1 MMKRIIGIFLCV
13 VTVFLMLPVPAVRA
27 IPSSGNVVQQMG
39 GPVSSKFSLKIDDIV
54 ERYSGWQT
62 YEARFYPFGEG
73 EGMPV
78 FIGTA
83 HHVQQIKKTD
93 AEIAYLDAM
102 EKAGTDEYSL
112 KKFHEYV
119 QKYEATCQ
127 TSAEVLSETIYDV
140 SKTALSAAGFVVG
153 DIVGDAVGTVAG
165 EAAGHV
171 VGAASLAT
179 GVWDNSESLAENGVN
194 ADVIA
199 SIGFTLGDLA
209 GLAGGILGVSALAMV
224 GTVAAVGG
232 IGYTMFQKHME
243 HQEQWK
249 DFANYLMGRRNLT
262 EFFKYLEAELL
273 EKMKDTS
280 GWDIQFNNAEST
292 YDNAWLLDK
301 SLKVP
306 ISMTLTARF
315 MHNYVPEFEFGQ
327 VSNPDE
333 DGWAGN
339 LQMYMEADFG
349 QFMLDYPHSEAIGFP
364 IDVLDDIEWLA
375 FGIIDKN
382 EMNYIT
388 PLMWH
393 SSLNCFNFPLKTK
406 DLYGKQAQIVFTG
419 DLSTGNYNYRQSG
432 EAIRDVDISQG
443 VIYEDGGRYIAQNF
457 KHYRKLLIT
466 QEVVHVTGNTT
477 HYVTSAYTDSID
489 YDDVKARGDAFFIE
503 IMLRNAK
510 MIIDTTKTPGGE
522 RS

>member
-1 MMKRIIGIFLCV
+1 MMKRIIGIFLCA

-39 GPVSSKFSLKIDDIV
+39 GPVSSKFSLKIEDIV

-73 EGMPV
+73 GGMPV

-83 HHVQQIKKTD
+83 HHVQEIKKTD

-280 GWDIQFNNAEST
+280 GWDIQFNPSEFVDEDYAFWEFPAPMT
-292 YDNAWLLDK
+292 Y
-301 SLKVP
+301 
-306 ISMTLTARF
+306 TFQGRF
-315 MHNYVPEFEFGQ
+315 MYNYVPEFEFGQ
-327 VSNPDE
+327 VTNPNE

-339 LQMYMEADFG
+339 LELDMEIDLSAFTNG
-349 QFMLDYPHSEAIGFP
+349 WAHSMHCLVNDDVIAVMQAEATKETG
-364 IDVLDDIEWLA
+364 
-375 FGIIDKN
+375 N
-382 EMNYIT
+382 ELKIWEPFYWNSH
-388 PLMWH
+388 L
-393 SSLNCFNFPLKTK
+393 SCLNFPLKT
-406 DLYGKQAQIVFTG
+406 DSMDPTQSQIVFTG
-419 DLSTGNYNYRQSG
+419 SLAGASYIYN
-432 EAIRDVDISQG
+432 QG
-443 VIYEDGGRYIAQNF
+443 GKVHRYYSVIAECPDEDGNLVKIMDWRTYDCRTLTKEGFSQEWEYYLWLYTGDTQHEGETNITDYGDILNF
-457 KHYRKLLIT
+457 ELWLSYTEAKLVIDITKPLSDRK
-466 QEVVHVTGNTT
+466 
-477 HYVTSAYTDSID
+477 
-489 YDDVKARGDAFFIE
+489 
-503 IMLRNAK
+503 
-510 MIIDTTKTPGGE
+510 
-522 RS
+522 